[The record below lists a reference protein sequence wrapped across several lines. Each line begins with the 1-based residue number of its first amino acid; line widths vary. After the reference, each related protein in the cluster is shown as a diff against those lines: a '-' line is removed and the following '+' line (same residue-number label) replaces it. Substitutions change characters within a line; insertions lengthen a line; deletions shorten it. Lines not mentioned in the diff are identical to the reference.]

1 MSNENVD
8 AARDALEDEV
18 ADVAEATDG
27 FDVPEGDE
35 QAATGPVDTGPS
47 GVVDRLFR
55 TDKSIDLENTE
66 DFWDPDEKGAANR
79 FAAACRQAFGVD
91 NWPPVVHMAIAGA
104 EAFYLA
110 LRDMF
115 DFDSGGE

>member
-8 AARDALEDEV
+8 AARDALEETTD
-18 ADVAEATDG
+18 ATTESSDG
-27 FDVPEGDE
+27 FTVPEGDE
-35 QAATGPVDTGPS
+35 QTATGPTDTGPS
-47 GVVDRLFR
+47 GVFDRLFR

-115 DFDSGGE
+115 NFDSEDD